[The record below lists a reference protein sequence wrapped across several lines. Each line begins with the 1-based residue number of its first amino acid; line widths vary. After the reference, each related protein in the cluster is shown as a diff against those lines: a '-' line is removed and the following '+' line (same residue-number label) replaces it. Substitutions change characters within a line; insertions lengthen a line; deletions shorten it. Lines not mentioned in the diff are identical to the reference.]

1 MEIGILILIILGSF
15 IFKKGNSKEELPQKP
30 VPSKDMTW
38 EEMEEYYG
46 ITLSRDPEE
55 SVNMESDAAVETTAK
70 RAVITSN
77 PVDVDSYE
85 KSVDSLRYDAEE
97 MRATVHE
104 RIETIPK
111 DSARISVEEVRKD
124 GSSYSR
130 ASRGKSLRLAAR
142 RGMVWSM
149 ILETPKGARML
160 GPYRR

>member
-15 IFKKGNSKEELPQKP
+15 IFKKGNSKEESPQKP

-124 GSSYSR
+124 GASYSR

-142 RGMVWSM
+142 HGMVWSM

>member
-15 IFKKGNSKEELPQKP
+15 IFKKGNSKEESPEKP

-46 ITLSRDPEE
+46 ITLSRDSEE
-55 SVNMESDAAVETTAK
+55 SVNVEPDAAVENTAK

-97 MRATVHE
+97 ISATVHE

-111 DSARISVEEVRKD
+111 DSARTSVEEVHKD
-124 GSSYSR
+124 GASYSR

-142 RGMVWSM
+142 HGMVWSM
-149 ILETPKGARML
+149 ILEIPKGARML